1 MGKPS
6 SQTTFE
12 DELLRTPLSSAG
24 PYATKLSDD
33 TRTVVAHG
41 TTPEESQLRASQ
53 LWQTREKQI
62 ADASERKVE
71 EGLKVAFEELV
82 LAWSSETAHLSSP
95 MKVIAHPAY
104 RQIIGLGP
112 AVLPLLLRDLARRY
126 LPESV
131 WNRPKHGFS
140 VPLRELFNGAW
151 RARCEDAVHRTA
163 EIAPFLDAAA
173 VGNLWRAARAGHGS
187 RRLAYTFV
195 VLLLWLEQHRLDT

>member
-112 AVLPLLLRDLARRY
+112 AILPLLLRDLAESRRFWFPA
-126 LPESV
+126 LNAITGENP
-131 WNRPKHGFS
+131 
-140 VPLRELFNGAW
+140 VP
-151 RARCEDAVHRTA
+151 
-163 EIAPFLDAAA
+163 PDAAGDITRMTEA
-173 VGNLWRAARAGHGS
+173 WIKWGRGRGLM
-187 RRLAYTFV
+187 
-195 VLLLWLEQHRLDT
+195 